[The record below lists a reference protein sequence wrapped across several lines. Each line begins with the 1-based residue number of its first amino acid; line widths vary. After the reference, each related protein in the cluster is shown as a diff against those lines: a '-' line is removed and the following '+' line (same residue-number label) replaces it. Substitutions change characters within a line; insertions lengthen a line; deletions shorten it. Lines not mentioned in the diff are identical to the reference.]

1 MSTVGRDSFGPVV
14 MLAGFGYFILLC
26 FSLIWLHVSP
36 EIVLGLTVGGLGL
49 IVLTLNPLIGVHAF
63 LMFSYVEYAIP
74 EKEGLSGMKLIGAF
88 ILAGWMITVVIR
100 RRLNLKVNGLL
111 IACVLFVAWAGIS
124 AVYAINTSEAFSRLF
139 TFSQLLAATVMF
151 YSVVD
156 TVPKLRGV
164 FWAMLVWTTISTIIA
179 LVMYGLEITT
189 VAVGFVGNR
198 NLLAIFIIIAI
209 VCAYLL
215 YQVTE
220 NRAGRLVIIVSLP
233 VLFLGLALTLSRTGL
248 IVLGMGLV
256 VVWYRILREQGFL
269 LLSGS
274 VAALCIILLMLPDAF
289 WHRAGTIVPSVE
301 RQEGT
306 FGTRVQLWKIGM
318 RMVEDR
324 PVTGVGPGNFMPA
337 FARYARGP
345 LLRKPLVAHNSYVSV
360 AAEQGIPGLIVFIMM
375 NALALSYARRTIK
388 ITTLAN
394 ARELR
399 ILAVN
404 VEVIVLV
411 ILGVAITTSA
421 EHLKYQWIVLGVTMS
436 MMRLATALAGESRTG
451 PNPDGAGRIAA
462 SH

>member
-1 MSTVGRDSFGPVV
+1 MSTLGRDSLGPVM
-14 MLAGFGYFILLC
+14 MLAGLGYFVLLC
-26 FSLIWLHVSP
+26 FSLIWLHLSP
-36 EIVLGLTVGGLGL
+36 DIVLGLTVGGLGL
-49 IVLTLNPLIGVHAF
+49 VLLTLNPLIGVHAF

-100 RRLNLKVNGLL
+100 RRLNLKINGLL
-111 IACVLFVAWAGIS
+111 LVTVLFVAWCGIS
-124 AVYAINTSEAFSRLF
+124 SIYAISTEAAFSRLL
-139 TFSQLLAATVMF
+139 TFMQLLAATLMF

-164 FWAMLVWTTISTIIA
+164 FWAMVIWTTLSTIIA
-179 LVMYGLEITT
+179 LVMYAVGITP

-220 NRAGRLVIIVSLP
+220 IRAGRLTLVVSLP

-248 IVLGMGLV
+248 IVLGMGLI
-256 VVWYRILREQGFL
+256 VVWYRVLREQGFL

-274 VAALCIILLMLPDAF
+274 VTVLCIIMLMLPDAF

-306 FGTRVQLWKIGM
+306 FGTRVQLWRIGL

-324 PVTGVGPGNFMPA
+324 PVMGVGPGNFMPA
-337 FARYARGP
+337 FPRYARGP

-360 AAEQGIPGLIVFIMM
+360 AAEEGIPGLILFVLM
-375 NALALSYARRTIK
+375 NALALSYARRTIR
-388 ITTLAN
+388 IATA
-394 ARELR
+394 AGSRDLR
-399 ILAVN
+399 ILAVT
-404 VEVIVLV
+404 VEVIMLV
-411 ILGVAITTSA
+411 VLGVAITTSA
-421 EHLKYQWIVLGVTMS
+421 EHLKYNWIVLGVTMS
-436 MMRLATALAGESRTG
+436 MMRMAEQLAREHRTGTILAGSSRVSARG
-451 PNPDGAGRIAA
+451 
-462 SH
+462 